1 MICNREDYEWSKQ
14 QVEHY
19 ALNQKVSTVWFSPA
33 FAVEKGATRLP
44 QLARD
49 LAQWI
54 LEDHLP
60 VRFQLQLHKLL
71 WNDETGR

>member
-1 MICNREDYEWSKQ
+1 
-14 QVEHY
+14 
-19 ALNQKVSTVWFSPA
+19 
-33 FAVEKGATRLP
+33 VEKGAVTLP

-54 LEDHLP
+54 LADHLP